1 MQFKVK
7 LVEQRE
13 EEGTAEE
20 LYQEIQE
27 EKKRLI
33 EEGKIKKTKALPEIS
48 EDEIPLDIPESWKWV
63 RLCDVFNI
71 IMGQSPKGS
80 SVVEGN
86 KGIEFHQ
93 GKVFFGDDYLE
104 DSNQSI
110 NNLTKVVEADTVLL
124 CVRAPVGIVNIT
136 NKKICIGR
144 GLCGVDTFVEMDTKF
159 ILFALRAFKNEF
171 IKKATGT
178 TFVAITGEVV
188 KSQLFPLPPLKEQK
202 RILRKIEEILPLAKQ
217 LIN

>member
-1 MQFKVK
+1 M
-7 LVEQRE
+7 
-13 EEGTAEE
+13 
-20 LYQEIQE
+20 
-27 EKKRLI
+27 
-33 EEGKIKKTKALPEIS
+33 
-48 EDEIPLDIPESWKWV
+48 
-63 RLCDVFNI
+63 FNI

-188 KSQLFPLPPLKEQK
+188 KSQLFPLPLLKEQK

>member
-63 RLCDVFNI
+63 RL
-71 IMGQSPKGS
+71 
-80 SVVEGN
+80 
-86 KGIEFHQ
+86 
-93 GKVFFGDDYLE
+93 
-104 DSNQSI
+104 
-110 NNLTKVVEADTVLL
+110 
-124 CVRAPVGIVNIT
+124 
-136 NKKICIGR
+136 
-144 GLCGVDTFVEMDTKF
+144 
-159 ILFALRAFKNEF
+159 
-171 IKKATGT
+171 
-178 TFVAITGEVV
+178 
-188 KSQLFPLPPLKEQK
+188 
-202 RILRKIEEILPLAKQ
+202 
-217 LIN
+217 